1 MKNQNCR
8 SQKTCQ
14 LQKDCGIHSTLGGLS
29 LQGLSSGPVI
39 GFSVNP
45 RTVQNIKKGMAKT
58 HSDNVSKQLQQVL
71 TVSKY
76 IILNYTSTITTGPFL
91 SCLST
96 ASMLL
101 LVHRVSTCKF
111 FWDTSCQLLDDNAC
125 MEL

>member
-14 LQKDCGIHSTLGGLS
+14 LQKDCGVHSTLGGLS
-29 LQGLSSGPVI
+29 LQGLSSEPVI

-45 RTVQNIKKGMAKT
+45 RAVQNIKKGMAKT

-71 TVSKY
+71 TVSKC
-76 IILNYTSTITTGPFL
+76 IILNCTCTIT
-91 SCLST
+91 T

-101 LVHRVSTCKF
+101 LVRRVSTCKF
-111 FWDTSCQLLDDNAC
+111 CWNTSCQLLDDNAC
-125 MEL
+125 M

>member
-1 MKNQNCR
+1 MLILQNNLTRLSIVRRLLKNYVKNQNCR

-76 IILNYTSTITTGPFL
+76 IILNCTCTITTGPL
-91 SCLST
+91 RYSINVVIST
-96 ASMLL
+96 
-101 LVHRVSTCKF
+101 
-111 FWDTSCQLLDDNAC
+111 
-125 MEL
+125 